1 MLMVHCVIICSC
13 SGHLYRRIL
22 TTLQMNHQW
31 SAMRNRLNGS
41 KTIINDA
48 HIQVVQRSLLSPRG
62 ILVLI
67 HVQCLATSA
76 AVLSALLSF
85 SVSQVTPS
93 SQDDFGSYNCSA
105 TNAMGTEYKE
115 FLLIEAGLFTDWLV
129 LHWTK
134 CMEGGFFHIKH
145 QF

>member
-1 MLMVHCVIICSC
+1 
-13 SGHLYRRIL
+13 
-22 TTLQMNHQW
+22 
-31 SAMRNRLNGS
+31 MRNRLNGS

-115 FLLIEAGLFTDWLV
+115 FLLIEAGLFTD
-129 LHWTK
+129 
-134 CMEGGFFHIKH
+134 
-145 QF
+145 